1 MINASIITGSFP
13 HLLSCLAEFGGNAIT
28 LFFLVGLLVGML
40 VGRLVIVG
48 ERVGDIEG
56 GGDGE
61 TVGWYVIGRL
71 NTSKLI

>member
-1 MINASIITGSFP
+1 MINASIIAVNCP

-28 LFFLVGLLVGML
+28 FFFLVGLLVGI

-48 ERVGDIEG
+48 ERVGDVEG